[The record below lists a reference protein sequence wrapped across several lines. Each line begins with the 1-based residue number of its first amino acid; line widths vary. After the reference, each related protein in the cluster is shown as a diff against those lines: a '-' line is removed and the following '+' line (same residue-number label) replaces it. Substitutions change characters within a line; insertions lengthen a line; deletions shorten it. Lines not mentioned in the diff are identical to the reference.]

1 MERNLRS
8 FLELLSHYVDYDF
21 EATDWETVA
30 VAVEKTDDK
39 QADGW
44 YLYPLIG
51 AAHGVEVRF
60 ARSVGSEEL
69 SVTVNG
75 PMTTE
80 LELRADTLLSAFAT
94 C

>member
-8 FLELLSHYVDYDF
+8 FLELLSHYVGYDF
-21 EATDWETVA
+21 EATDWETVTRA
-30 VAVEKTDDK
+30 IVKTDEE
-39 QADGW
+39 QPGGW

-51 AAHGVEVRF
+51 DTHGVEVRL
-60 ARSVGSEEL
+60 ARSVGGEEV

-80 LELRADTLLSAFAT
+80 LEVRADTLLSAFAT